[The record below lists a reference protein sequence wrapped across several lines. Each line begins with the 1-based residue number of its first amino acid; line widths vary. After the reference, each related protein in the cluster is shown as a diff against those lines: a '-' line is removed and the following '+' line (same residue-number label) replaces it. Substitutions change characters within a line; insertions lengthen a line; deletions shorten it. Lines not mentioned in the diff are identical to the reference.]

1 MAMPKAPT
9 TPSTTASSLAAAA
22 PAVVAHTHIRLR
34 GHQHGDLTA
43 YHARTPQARVAL
55 VLGSTLATFWS
66 AAAAQGVLEGFSAA
80 RTALIALP
88 AQLPVID
95 DPFGQPAIAV
105 DWTQRPHYAVVPQA
119 RVSEAQRRTLKWVDV
134 HMGPITFQLLDRAA
148 FHSTLELL
156 SEAHRTAVAVCL
168 DGHTHRADPTGDDY
182 VPHQPGQ

>member
-1 MAMPKAPT
+1 MAMPKAPAL
-9 TPSTTASSLAAAA
+9 PNTTASSLAAAA

-34 GHQHGDLTA
+34 GHQQGDLTV

-55 VLGSTLATFWS
+55 VLGPTLATFWS

-80 RTALIALP
+80 RTALITIP

-95 DPFGQPAIAV
+95 DPLGQPAVAV

-119 RVSEAQRRTLKWVDV
+119 RVSEAQRRTLKWVDI

-182 VPHQPGQ
+182 VPRQPAQ